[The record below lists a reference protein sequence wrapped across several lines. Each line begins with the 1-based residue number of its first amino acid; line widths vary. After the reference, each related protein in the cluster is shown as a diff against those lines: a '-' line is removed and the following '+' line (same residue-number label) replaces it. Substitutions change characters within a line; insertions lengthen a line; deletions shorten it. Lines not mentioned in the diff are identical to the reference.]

1 MIFILGG
8 FILGASLIKIYFRK
22 YKNQYVLDIDE
33 LIKEYEII
41 DLPLKKI
48 KYPKNINHN
57 ENDNINNNKNDN
69 INNDNDID
77 NEIINDDYIEKYEN
91 NFNVPVITIEH
102 LNKIDENIENKIKD
116 LENSLG
122 YSLKTDNLNDIKKE
136 YLSNDKITPEV
147 RIFHTIM
154 KKGNLYNDEYKRTID
169 DFVVIEFVRLAHELN
184 VNLNESINDENF
196 DIMYAKYV
204 EELIRKKLE

>member
-1 MIFILGG
+1 MIFILGS

-22 YKNQYVLDIDE
+22 YKKNEYILDIDE

-41 DLPLKKI
+41 NIPSKI
-48 KYPKNINHN
+48 NNSKNDR
-57 ENDNINNNKNDN
+57 ENDNNYDNKNN
-69 INNDNDID
+69 IIDQETND
-77 NEIINDDYIEKYEN
+77 IEKYDIS
-91 NFNVPVITIEH
+91 FNVPVITIEH

-122 YSLKTDNLNDIKKE
+122 ISLKLDNFNNKE
-136 YLSNDKITPEV
+136 YLPNNITPEV

-154 KKGNLYNDEYKRTID
+154 KKGNLYNDEYKRTIN
-169 DFVVIEFVRLAHELN
+169 DFVVTEFVRLAHELN
-184 VNLNESINDENF
+184 INLNESINDENF

>member
-48 KYPKNINHN
+48 KYPKNINLIN
-57 ENDNINNNKNDN
+57 ENDNNI
-69 INNDNDID
+69 INNDKDKEK
-77 NEIINDDYIEKYEN
+77 EIINDDYIEKYEN

-122 YSLKTDNLNDIKKE
+122 YSLKSDNLNDIKKE
-136 YLSNDKITPEV
+136 YLPNNNIAPEV

-154 KKGNLYNDEYKRTID
+154 KKGNLYNDEYKRTIN

-184 VNLNESINDENF
+184 INLNESINDENF
-196 DIMYAKYV
+196 DLMYAKYV

>member
-1 MIFILGG
+1 M
-8 FILGASLIKIYFRK
+8 
-22 YKNQYVLDIDE
+22 
-33 LIKEYEII
+33 
-41 DLPLKKI
+41 
-48 KYPKNINHN
+48 
-57 ENDNINNNKNDN
+57 
-69 INNDNDID
+69 
-77 NEIINDDYIEKYEN
+77 
-91 NFNVPVITIEH
+91 PVITIEH

-122 YSLKTDNLNDIKKE
+122 FSIKTDNLNDIKKE
-136 YLSNDKITPEV
+136 YLLNDKITPEV

-169 DFVVIEFVRLAHELN
+169 EFVVIEFVRLAHELN

-204 EELIRKKLE
+204 

>member
-22 YKNQYVLDIDE
+22 YQNQYVLDIDE

-57 ENDNINNNKNDN
+57 ENDNINNNIDNVNNDKNDV
-69 INNDNDID
+69 D
-77 NEIINDDYIEKYEN
+77 NEIVNDDNIEKYEN

-122 YSLKTDNLNDIKKE
+122 YSLKTDNFNDSKKE
-136 YLSNDKITPEV
+136 YLSNNNITPEV

-154 KKGNLYNDEYKRTID
+154 KKGNLYNDEYKRTIN

-184 VNLNESINDENF
+184 INLNESINDENF